1 MFDLIRSNLFLMKKS
16 RSTYIM
22 TIIAIATTA
31 ITILSN
37 ALLIALLHEPAED
50 NDDENGVSVT

>member
-22 TIIAIATTA
+22 MLIAIATTA

-37 ALLIALLHEPAED
+37 ALLIALLH
-50 NDDENGVSVT
+50 